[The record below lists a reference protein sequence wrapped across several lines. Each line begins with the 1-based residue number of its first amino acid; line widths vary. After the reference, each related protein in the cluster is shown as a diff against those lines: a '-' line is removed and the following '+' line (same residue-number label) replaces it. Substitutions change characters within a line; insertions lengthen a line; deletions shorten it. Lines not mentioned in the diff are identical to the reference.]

1 MLDNVKLSDVQIKAC
16 VPKFP
21 LVEID
26 NEKVYVTMFFVSFS
40 LFSQFLQMGHH
51 KAASCS
57 ALPSFCTINPTSTSS
72 KSSIN
77 NDRFLYPSFCLYSNR
92 ALANEYG
99 SESDI
104 VQFLSPETES
114 LKERLPIFVGILQS
128 LFTVANEMPFSHTCT
143 EEDEEEINEVEDE
156 EDCDSNLWSPFTIV
170 GLDSMKLVVW
180 PNMYDNILEST
191 TEKDLCLVVIVS
203 AQLQDSKIIHSMD
216 LLKDSLNDTP
226 CTVSCIQA
234 YFLMSNNKC
243 FVAHRKRT
251 RRRTYTPCKLL
262 V

>member
-1 MLDNVKLSDVQIKAC
+1 M
-16 VPKFP
+16 
-21 LVEID
+21 
-26 NEKVYVTMFFVSFS
+26 
-40 LFSQFLQMGHH
+40 
-51 KAASCS
+51 
-57 ALPSFCTINPTSTSS
+57 NPTSTSS

-143 EEDEEEINEVEDE
+143 EEDEEEMNEVEDE
-156 EDCDSNLWSPFTIV
+156 EDCDSNSWSPFTIV

-180 PNMYDNILEST
+180 PNMYDNILENT

-226 CTVSCIQA
+226 CTLTGKELGEELIPLDLNKSFEQWVASEMSRGKKRKAPFEEYNDSPTASTKSLRLSNSEGNIVNEEQQNEEKDK
-234 YFLMSNNKC
+234 YKNMLMMQD
-243 FVAHRKRT
+243 
-251 RRRTYTPCKLL
+251 
-262 V
+262 